1 MGRPRKYD
9 DPFGAQ
15 KAYFK
20 TPKGKAALKKAQS
33 SENGKRI
40 KLNWWQKNR
49 GTAPSDRANKFIDT
63 YGDVEKAL
71 SLLDEREQEVIVKIY
86 GLDGNLPIKQKDIAK
101 QWGTSGQWITEV
113 KQSAIAKLEAA
124 KQAKAEATE
133 QDKNPSAPEAQ
144 REES

>member
-1 MGRPRKYD
+1 MTQESKSDKYRR
-9 DPFGAQ
+9 Q
-15 KAYFK
+15 KAYRQTLKGQFTEIKYERSQKGRKRK
-20 TPKGKAALKKAQS
+20 TDWAHRQRLKVLA
-33 SENGKRI
+33 
-40 KLNWWQKNR
+40 
-49 GTAPSDRANKFIDT
+49 DRANEFIDT

-124 KQAKAEATE
+124 KLAKAEASE
-133 QDKNPSAPEAQ
+133 QDQNSSPEAQ
-144 REES
+144 REET